1 MLTQELFSEIEEE
14 IETAINNEELRRLQM
29 QIYTTAFN
37 NAMNK
42 LKENGVA
49 IFEGAEFFSPVGIFI
64 YQYLHSRLHSRI
76 MEKTRRMEKSAEAYE
91 TAFQY
96 AYIEL

>member
-14 IETAINNEELRRLQM
+14 IETAINNEELCRLQM

-49 IFEGAEFFSPVGIFI
+49 IFEGAEFFSPVGVFV
-64 YQYLHSRLHSRI
+64 YQYLHSRI
-76 MEKTRRMEKSAEAYE
+76 MEKSAEAYE